1 MYVTLAGPILV
12 DPPEKVFT
20 CPSAVS
26 VVNFWSDDILFSP
39 LKLICGAEAPH

>member
-12 DPPEKVFT
+12 DPPEAVLT

-26 VVNFWSDDILFSP
+26 VVNFWSDDIFIFS
-39 LKLICGAEAPH
+39 LKLICGA